1 VRTAIFST
9 FPPRACG
16 IGAFSFDVRGALL
29 EVADVDDVSTL
40 VVVDEPSSPQ
50 RPEIS
55 QTVSQ
60 GARGDYIRAARALGR
75 TDVDVVLLEHEYGIF
90 GGRDGEYVLSFVREL
105 AQPLVVTLHTVLSAP
120 TAHQLQVLTALCD
133 EAQCVIVMTE
143 TARRLLVQV
152 GAC

>member
-1 VRTAIFST
+1 MRASDIWRKGRTDVRTAIFST

-16 IGAFSFDVRGALL
+16 IGAFSFDVRRALL
-29 EVADVDDVSTL
+29 DVRGIGDVNAL

-75 TDVDVVLLEHEYGIF
+75 TDVDVVLLQHEYGIF
-90 GGRDGEYVLSFVREL
+90 GGRDGEYVLSFAREV
-105 AQPLVVTLHTVLSAP
+105 AQLLVVTLHTVLSAP
-120 TAHQLQVLTALCD
+120 TAHQLQVLTALC
-133 EAQCVIVMTE
+133 
-143 TARRLLVQV
+143 
-152 GAC
+152 